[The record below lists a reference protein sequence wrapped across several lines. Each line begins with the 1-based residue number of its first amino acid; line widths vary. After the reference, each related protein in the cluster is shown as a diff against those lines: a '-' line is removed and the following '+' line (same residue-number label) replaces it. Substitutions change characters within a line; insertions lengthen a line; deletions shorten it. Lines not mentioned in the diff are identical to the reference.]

1 MSCEH
6 PRQRRIRKLV
16 DLGGCL
22 YLFLNALVCFVLL
35 RETPKLLTH
44 LAKNMFCDSF
54 FKCLR
59 VLSTS
64 QKYPEAQ
71 KMLTPP
77 SQNHF
82 FDRLHSFTRCI
93 FLSMSQAVCKHT
105 LFLLILL
112 QTRNGGHASTEPSIW
127 GLCPPSRNFQ
137 QHKKCQPLTAKI
149 KKRSNS

>member
-1 MSCEH
+1 MLWQRMSCEH
-6 PRQRRIRKLV
+6 PRQRRVRKLV

-44 LAKNMFCDSF
+44 LAKNMFCESF

-59 VLSTS
+59 VLSTP

-93 FLSMSQAVCKHT
+93 FFVNVTGRLQAHPFSIDFVINQKRRARLYRTFNLGALSTFQKFPAAQKMSTPH
-105 LFLLILL
+105 
-112 QTRNGGHASTEPSIW
+112 S
-127 GLCPPSRNFQ
+127 
-137 QHKKCQPLTAKI
+137 
-149 KKRSNS
+149 

>member
-1 MSCEH
+1 MRLFGTWWCVLLWQWMSCEH

-35 RETPKLLTH
+35 RETPKLLTQ

-82 FDRLHSFTRCI
+82 FCECHRLF
-93 FLSMSQAVCKHT
+93 
-105 LFLLILL
+105 
-112 QTRNGGHASTEPSIW
+112 ASTPFFNWFCYKPETA
-127 GLCPPSRNFQ
+127 GT
-137 QHKKCQPLTAKI
+137 PLQNLQFRGFVHLPEISSSTKNVNPH
-149 KKRSNS
+149 S